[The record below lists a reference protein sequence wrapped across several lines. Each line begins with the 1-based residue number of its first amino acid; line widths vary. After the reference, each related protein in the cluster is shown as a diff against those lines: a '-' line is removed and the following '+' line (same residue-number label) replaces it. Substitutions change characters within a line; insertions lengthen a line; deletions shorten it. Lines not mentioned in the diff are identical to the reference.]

1 MTAHPRRGLI
11 GNSEANTSKGGML
24 TMNSNLGYFNGI
36 GQEFLN
42 IPVRGQRS
50 IISVAGISGLVSFH
64 VSHNG
69 KYLFTLSSTYTLDY
83 LQRYPLSTPYDIT
96 TKQSPSADQSFYTSA
111 YGESNAKVMR
121 WSDDGYYLYISGSDD
136 DNITQWHAVAP
147 WDMGP
152 SGNNTLKLGGREV
165 YKATEVS
172 RCDDIAFSSDGTKMF
187 LLDSSS
193 DNIDQYTLSTAFDI
207 STASNHKVRDISDQV
222 STPIGFG
229 FSNDGNS
236 VFILDYSGPE
246 IVKYNLGSSWDVDDS
261 GWEHDS
267 SFTLTNGPNAPYGF
281 TFDQNNLT
289 FYITTSG
296 IYTYTINSSLAV
308 NTIAYDTIE
317 SSPSAHFS
325 GLGSAEP
332 IKAIK
337 FNSDGSQVILWGNT
351 DNVLFVA
358 PLSTPYDLS
367 SLSGTYG
374 RVVRTDSSSI
384 PDDGNSQYTYQIDTA
399 GGIYVT
405 DNHVYLTDRDTTLG
419 TNQGN
424 VHQFKLLVS
433 DDLESIHTGIH
444 NYQPSQNGKFQS
456 DNDLCMD
463 FRFSNDGKKFAVLNY
478 SQSRLYH
485 YTCNIPWM
493 ICTSNFASTNN
504 QLAYDGYTDISNFT
518 ADLPYVALIAAD
530 GKTVFTS
537 SSSSSDSYAF
547 SQFKLDSE
555 FAVSSYN
562 KSWSTYYGI
571 SDYIFDTDIDYIKD
585 AQFSSDGQY
594 LYVWKDNDEI
604 IQLNLQTY

>member
-24 TMNSNLGYFNGI
+24 TTNSNLGYFNGI

-42 IPVRGQRS
+42 LPARGNYED
-50 IISVAGISGLVSFH
+50 ISGLSSLDSFH

-69 KYLFTLSSTYTLDY
+69 KYLFTLSSGTDDWVS
-83 LQRYPLSTPYDIT
+83 RYPLSTPYDIT
-96 TKQSPSADQSFYTSA
+96 TKSSADQTFYSSA
-111 YGESNAKVMR
+111 YGESNARVMR

-165 YKATEVS
+165 AKFSNVDTCE
-172 RCDDIAFSSDGTKMF
+172 DIAFSSDGTKMF
-187 LLDSSS
+187 LLDSFY
-193 DNIDQYTLSTAFDI
+193 DNIEQYTLSTAFDI
-207 STASNHKVRDISDQV
+207 STASNRKVRDISNEV

-229 FSNDGNS
+229 FSNDGDS
-236 VFILDYSGPE
+236 VFVLDSAGPE
-246 IVKYNLGSSWDVDDS
+246 IVKYNLGSSWDVEDD

-267 SFTLTNGPNAPYGF
+267 SFTLTNGPSAPYGF

-289 FYITTSG
+289 FYITTSY

-308 NTIAYDTIE
+308 NTIAYDGIE

-325 GLGSAEP
+325 GLGSVEE

-337 FNSDGSQVILWGNT
+337 FNSDGSQVILWGND

-358 PLSTPYDLS
+358 PLSTPYELS

-374 RVVRTDSSSI
+374 RVIRTNSSSI
-384 PDDGNSQYTYQIDTA
+384 PGDGNGLYSYRINEA

-405 DNHVYLTDRDTTLG
+405 DNHVYLTDSEDLLSSG
-419 TNQGN
+419 EGS

-444 NYQPSQNGKFQS
+444 NYQPSQNGKFSS

-463 FRFSNDGKKFAVLNY
+463 FRFSNDGKKFVVLNY
-478 SQSRLYH
+478 SQSELYH

-493 ICTSNFASTNN
+493 ISTSNFASTNN
-504 QLAYDGYTDISNFT
+504 QLAYDGYTDISDNT
-518 ADLPYVALIAAD
+518 ANWTYITLIAAD
-530 GKTVFTS
+530 GKTILTS
-537 SSSSSDSYAF
+537 SSYSSNGYPF
-547 SQFKLDSE
+547 YQLKLDSE

-562 KSWSTYYGI
+562 RSWLNKVLAY
-571 SDYIFDTDIDYIKD
+571 YIFGSNSYYIED

-594 LYVWKDNDEI
+594 FYTWKNGSEMR
-604 IQLNLQTY
+604 QFNLQTY

>member
-24 TMNSNLGYFNGI
+24 TTNSNLGYFNGI

-42 IPVRGQRS
+42 LPARGNYED
-50 IISVAGISGLVSFH
+50 ISGLSLLDSFH

-69 KYLFTLSSTYTLDY
+69 KYLFTLSSGTDDWVS
-83 LQRYPLSTPYDIT
+83 RYPLSTPYDIT
-96 TKQSPSADQSFYTSA
+96 TKSSADQTFYSSA
-111 YGESNAKVMR
+111 YGESNARVMR

-147 WDMGP
+147 WDMGS

-165 YKATEVS
+165 ARFSNVD
-172 RCDDIAFSSDGTKMF
+172 RCEDIAFSSDGTKMF
-187 LLDSSS
+187 LLDSFY
-193 DNIDQYTLSTAFDI
+193 DNIEQYTLSTAFDI
-207 STASNHKVRDISDQV
+207 STASNRKVRDISDQV

-236 VFILDYSGPE
+236 VFILDSSGPE

-261 GWEHDS
+261 GWAHDS
-267 SFTLTNGPNAPYGF
+267 SFTLTNGPSAPYGF

-289 FYITTSG
+289 FYITTSA

-308 NTIAYDTIE
+308 NTIAYDGIE

-325 GLGSAEP
+325 GLGSVEE

-337 FNSDGSQVILWGNT
+337 FNSDGSQVILWGN
-351 DNVLFVA
+351 DDYVLFVA

-374 RVVRTDSSSI
+374 RVVRTDSLSI
-384 PDDGNSQYTYQIDTA
+384 PSNGNGLYSYRINEA

-405 DNHVYLTDRDTTLG
+405 DNHVYLTDSEDLLSSG
-419 TNQGN
+419 EGS

-433 DDLESIHTGIH
+433 NDLESIHTGIH
-444 NYQPSQNGKFQS
+444 NYQPTQNGKFLGDS
-456 DNDLCMD
+456 DLCMD
-463 FRFSNDGKKFAVLNY
+463 FRFSNDGKKFIVLNY
-478 SQSRLYH
+478 TRNRLYH
-485 YTCNIPWM
+485 YTCNVPWM
-493 ICTSNFASTNN
+493 ISTSNFASTNN
-504 QLAYDGYTDISNFT
+504 QLAYNGFTDISNST
-518 ADLPYVALIAAD
+518 ADYPYVALIAAD

-537 SSSSSDSYAF
+537 SSSSGDNYVF

-555 FAVSSYN
+555 FAVSNYN
-562 KSWSTYYGI
+562 KSWSIKFIGTRIFGTT
-571 SDYIFDTDIDYIKD
+571 SAYIED

-594 LYVWKDNDEI
+594 FYTWKNSSEI
-604 IQLNLQTY
+604 RQFNLQTY

>member
-42 IPVRGQRS
+42 IPVVGETL
-50 IISVAGISGLVSFH
+50 GYTGLLNTRSFH

-69 KYLFTLSSTYTLDY
+69 KYLFAVVADSGTGPDY
-83 LQRYPLSTPYDIT
+83 IRRFPLSTPYDVT
-96 TKQSPSADQSFYTSA
+96 TRSSSGDQTWQVHY
-111 YGESNAKVMR
+111 YGESDPRVMR
-121 WSDDGYYLYISGSDD
+121 WSNDGYYLYISGSAD
-136 DNITQWHAVAP
+136 DNITQWHANTP
-147 WDMGP
+147 WDLGDSSNP
-152 SGNNTLKLGGREV
+152 LKLGGREV
-165 YKATEVS
+165 YKATQVS

-207 STASNHKVRDISDQV
+207 STASNHKVRDISGQV

-236 VFILDYSGPE
+236 VFILDFSGPE

-267 SFTLTNGPNAPYGF
+267 SFTLTNGPSAPYGF
-281 TFDQNNLT
+281 TFDQNSLT
-289 FYITTSG
+289 FYITTSS

-317 SSPSAHFS
+317 SSPSGHFS

-367 SLSGTYG
+367 SLSGLYG
-374 RVVRTDSSSI
+374 RVIRTDSSSI
-384 PDDGNSQYTYQIDTA
+384 PDEANSQYTYQIDTA

-444 NYQPSQNGKFQS
+444 NYQPSENGKFQS
-456 DNDLCMD
+456 DSDLCMD
-463 FRFSNDGKKFAVLNY
+463 FRFSNDGKKFIVLNY
-478 SQSRLYH
+478 TQGRLYH

-537 SSSSSDSYAF
+537 SSNSSDGYPF

-555 FAVSSYN
+555 FAVSNYN
-562 KSWSTYYGI
+562 KSWSTSAI
-571 SDYIFDTDIDYIKD
+571 SRYIFDTSISYIKD

-604 IQLNLQTY
+604 IQFNLQTY

>member
-36 GQEFLN
+36 GQEFSILP
-42 IPVRGQRS
+42 IRGNYED
-50 IISVAGISGLVSFH
+50 VSFWFSSLESFY

-69 KYLFTLSSTYTLDY
+69 KYLFTLASTTNDWVN
-83 LQRYPLSTPYDIT
+83 RFPLSTPYDIT
-96 TKQSPSADQSFYTSA
+96 TKSYEGDQTFYPSA
-111 YGESNAKVMR
+111 YGESNARVMR

-147 WDMGP
+147 WDMGS

-207 STASNHKVRDISDQV
+207 STASNHKVRDISAQV

-236 VFILDYSGPE
+236 VFILDYAGPE

-267 SFTLTNGPNAPYGF
+267 SFTLTNGPSTPYGF

-289 FYITTSG
+289 FYITTSY
-296 IYTYTINSSLAV
+296 IYTYTINSSLEV
-308 NTIAYDTIE
+308 NTIAYDGIE
-317 SSPSAHFS
+317 SSPSSHFS
-325 GLGSAEP
+325 GLGSVEE

-337 FNSDGSQVILWGNT
+337 FNSDGSQVILWGN
-351 DNVLFVA
+351 DDYVLFVA

-384 PDDGNSQYTYQIDTA
+384 PDDGNGLYSYQIDTA

-419 TNQGN
+419 TSQGN

-444 NYQPSQNGKFQS
+444 NYQPTQNGKFSS

-463 FRFSNDGKKFAVLNY
+463 FRFSNDGKKFIVLNY

-504 QLAYDGYTDISNFT
+504 QLAYDGYTDISNNT
-518 ADLPYVALIAAD
+518 ASFPYVALIAAD
-530 GKTVFTS
+530 GKTIFTS
-537 SSSSSDSYAF
+537 SSNSSHGYPL

-555 FAVSSYN
+555 FAVSNYN
-562 KSWSTYYGI
+562 KSWNNKAI
-571 SDYIFDTDIDYIKD
+571 SSDIFGTSYSWIED

-594 LYVWKDNDEI
+594 FYTWKNGSEMR
-604 IQLNLQTY
+604 QFNLQTY

>member
-24 TMNSNLGYFNGI
+24 TTNSNLGYFNGI

-42 IPVRGQRS
+42 LPARGNYED
-50 IISVAGISGLVSFH
+50 ISGLSSLEKFH

-69 KYLFTLSSTYTLDY
+69 KYLFTLSAGTNDLVS
-83 LQRYPLSTPYDIT
+83 RYPLSTPYDIT
-96 TKQSPSADQSFYTSA
+96 TKSSADQTFYSSA
-111 YGESNAKVMR
+111 YGESNARVMR

-136 DNITQWHAVAP
+136 DNITQWHTDTP

-152 SGNNTLKLGGREV
+152 SNNSKLKLGGREV
-165 YKATEVS
+165 ARFSNVD
-172 RCDDIAFSSDGTKMF
+172 RCEDIAFSSDGTKMC
-187 LLDSSS
+187 LLDSFY
-193 DNIDQYTLSTAFDI
+193 DNIEQYTLSTAFDI
-207 STASNHKVRDISDQV
+207 STASNRKVRDISDQV

-236 VFILDYSGPE
+236 VFILDSSGPE

-261 GWEHDS
+261 GWAHDS
-267 SFTLTNGPNAPYGF
+267 SFTLTNGPSAPYGF

-289 FYITTSG
+289 FYITTSA

-308 NTIAYDTIE
+308 NTIAYDGIE

-325 GLGSAEP
+325 GLGSVES

-337 FNSDGSQVILWGNT
+337 FNSDGSQVILWGDT

-358 PLSTPYDLS
+358 PLSTPYELS

-374 RVVRTDSSSI
+374 RVVRTDSLSVPAS
-384 PDDGNSQYTYQIDTA
+384 GNGQYSYRINEA

-405 DNHVYLTDRDTTLG
+405 DNHVYLTDREDLLSSG
-419 TNQGN
+419 EGS

-444 NYQPSQNGKFQS
+444 NYQPTQNGKFLGDS
-456 DNDLCMD
+456 DLCMD
-463 FRFSNDGKKFAVLNY
+463 FRFSNDGKKFIVLNY
-478 SQSRLYH
+478 TRNRLYH
-485 YTCNIPWM
+485 YTCNVPWM
-493 ICTSNFASTNN
+493 ISTSNFASTNN
-504 QLAYDGYTDISNFT
+504 QLAYNGFTDISNST
-518 ADLPYVALIAAD
+518 ADYPYVALIAAD

-537 SSSSSDSYAF
+537 SSSNSDNYVY

-555 FAVSSYN
+555 FAVSNYN
-562 KSWSTYYGI
+562 KSWGI
-571 SDYIFDTDIDYIKD
+571 KFIGTRIFGTTSSYIED

-594 LYVWKDNDEI
+594 FYTWKNSSEI
-604 IQLNLQTY
+604 RQFNLQTY